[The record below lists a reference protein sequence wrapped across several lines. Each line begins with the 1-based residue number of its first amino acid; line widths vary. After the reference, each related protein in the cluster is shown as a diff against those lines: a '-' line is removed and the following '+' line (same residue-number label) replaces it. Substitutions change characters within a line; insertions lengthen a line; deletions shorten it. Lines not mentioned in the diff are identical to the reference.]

1 MRLFLDL
8 EPELGSSCRI
18 SIVISDRKARKT
30 EVTQSRFEQI
40 ECLFANVQWRRLKKN
55 TSRSGFFLCFL
66 RCCRERYIP
75 IRLLKWWHIGDITAE
90 DNIYAAS
97 WFPSQTWSARQ
108 RGREDG
114 DVEISRSAFFYVPVR
129 IPAHFKFPSK
139 CHRRRCGNSA
149 DNTLTKNRTY
159 HNGMR
164 SARAIVET
172 LRQFFDV
179 QSNPVPLSR
188 FRLCALWRNCVP
200 RETLIVIVY
209 VSGRVTPD
217 NRFHDYALPVAS
229 QLMHVQRPDWMRFDG
244 HY

>member
-1 MRLFLDL
+1 MSFL
-8 EPELGSSCRI
+8 
-18 SIVISDRKARKT
+18 
-30 EVTQSRFEQI
+30 
-40 ECLFANVQWRRLKKN
+40 ANVQWRRLKKY

-97 WFPSQTWSARQ
+97 WFPSQTWPARQ

-114 DVEISRSAFFYVPVR
+114 DVEISWSAFFYVPVR
-129 IPAHFKFPSK
+129 TSRLTLNSPRNVTD
-139 CHRRRCGNSA
+139 RRRCGNSA
-149 DNTLTKNRTY
+149 DDTLTKNRTY

-164 SARAIVET
+164 GARAIVET

-188 FRLCALWRNCVP
+188 FRLCALRRNCVP

-209 VSGRVTPD
+209 VSGRVTRD
-217 NRFHDYALPVAS
+217 NRFHDYALPRCKPTDACATS
-229 QLMHVQRPDWMRFDG
+229 WLDALWWALLNRIMGQSFRINEIIKSRWNWNF
-244 HY
+244 